1 MGDILEKVAATE
13 NLTNLSQILETSE
26 FLDMLKTPGPFTVF
40 APTDEAFAQLTSDK
54 LDFLLQ
60 DQEKLKRIIAY
71 HLAFGDVRTEDLLQI
86 DEVTTVEG
94 SIIAVEVNEQQ
105 IKLNDAKI
113 ISAEN
118 VVDNGVIYII
128 DRVLTPALVVSE

>member
-1 MGDILEKVAATE
+1 MGDILEKVATTE

-26 FLDMLKTPGPFTVF
+26 FVDMLKTPGPFTVF
-40 APTDEAFAQLTSDK
+40 APTDEAFAQLTKDK
-54 LDFLLQ
+54 LDFLLE

-94 SIIAVEVNEQQ
+94 SILAVEVNDQQ